1 MRRCFFYLLSFFVA
15 IVTLSSCKDSDKDDL
30 TRDNK
35 INKWIYE
42 NMSYFYLWSDD
53 MPRRPNYDR
62 NPEDFFYSLLKPYN
76 QQTNE
81 GDRFSWIQSS
91 YVDLID
97 ILNGVSSDIGFD
109 FYTID
114 NPANTKLQVVITY
127 VKNGTDASTKVKR
140 GDYIVAVNGKAV
152 TNSNIYE
159 LLYANKDSYKL
170 TLYDKTTDTERVE
183 DVSVMRD
190 FAEDPIYLSKTF
202 TIEGK
207 TIGYLV
213 YNFFA
218 NDKGDRDMTYDRV
231 LNNEFEKF
239 KQAGVKD
246 LVLDLRYNG
255 GGTVNS
261 AIFMASALVKN
272 RRESDIF
279 CLNFFNKH
287 YGNDLL
293 NDYGEDIMKEYFFDR
308 ITRYNDDNTI
318 TEFETISKLGD
329 QLNNIY
335 ILTGRYTASASEL
348 IINGLKPYLGDKMQL
363 IGELTYGKNV
373 GSITLYEENNPNNRW
388 GMQPI
393 VIEMAN
399 KEGFSD
405 YAGGFTPDHYIQEIN
420 ILDGILKPLGDLDE
434 PLLATAIAK
443 ITSAPIPYPQTRSM
457 NSNISITG
465 YSPEKSKNSFNML
478 INRNKYKVNKP
489 NFISLR

>member
-1 MRRCFFYLLSFFVA
+1 MA
-15 IVTLSSCKDSDKDDL
+15 IASLSSCKDSDKDDI

-35 INKWIYE
+35 INNWIYD

-53 MPRRPNYDR
+53 MPRRPNYNQ

-76 QQTNE
+76 EHTNE

-97 ILNGVSSDIGFD
+97 ILNGVSSDIGFN

-114 NPANTKLQVVITY
+114 NPADNMLQIVITY
-127 VKNGTDASTKVKR
+127 VKKGSDAEAKGVKR
-140 GDYIVAVNGKAV
+140 GDYIIAVEGVAA
-152 TNSNIYE
+152 TNNNIYE
-159 LLYANKDSYKL
+159 LLYANRSTYKL
-170 TLYDKTTDTERVE
+170 TLYDKVTNTERVE
-183 DVSVMRD
+183 EVSVMRN

-202 TIEGK
+202 TTGDK
-207 TIGYLV
+207 KIGYLL

-218 NDKGDRDMTYDRV
+218 NDKGDGNMTYDRA

-239 KQAGVKD
+239 KQAGVRE

-261 AIFMASALVKN
+261 AIFMASALIKN
-272 RRESDIF
+272 RSESNIF
-279 CLNFFNKH
+279 CLNEFNKH

-293 NDYGEDIMKEYFFDR
+293 DEYGEDIMKEYFFDR
-308 ITRYNDDNTI
+308 ITRYNDNNTI
-318 TEFETISKLGD
+318 TEFEEISKLGD
-329 QLNNIY
+329 QLDNIY

-348 IINGLKPYLGDKMQL
+348 IINGLKPYLGDKIQL

-373 GSITLYEENNPNNRW
+373 GSITLFEENNPKNRW

-393 VIEMAN
+393 VIKMAN
-399 KEGFSD
+399 KEGFTN
-405 YAGGFTPDHYIQEIN
+405 YAGGFTPNHYIQEIN
-420 ILDGILKPLGDLDE
+420 ILDGVLKPLGDLDE

-443 ITSAPIPYPQTRSM
+443 ITNAPMPYPQTRSM
-457 NSNISITG
+457 GPNISITG

-478 INRNKYKVNKP
+478 INRNKYKVNKA